1 MKRCSKCILP
11 ETHETIYFDQEGVC
25 NICRQQEYKKDKI
38 DWQKRKKE
46 LDELIA
52 TYKNKYIYDCII
64 PFSGGKDS
72 TWTLY
77 YLVKEYRLK
86 PLVIQFDHGF
96 LRPNLLENNKRTFRK
111 LGVDFHSFTPN
122 WHIVRKLMLQ
132 SFIEKGDFCWHCHA
146 GIYAYPM
153 WIAIRYKVPLIFW
166 GETSAE
172 YTSYYTFEQ
181 SEEVD
186 ERRFNRFVNLGITSE
201 DMLIRINDSIDERDM
216 LPFKYPPLTELKKI
230 NCRSVCL
237 GSYIPWDTKKQYSI
251 INKELGWSGD
261 EVENVPAGYEY
272 EKIECYM
279 QGVRDYIKFIKR
291 GYSRPTH
298 LASLDIRNNRLK
310 RDDALKIIE
319 KIEGRRPPSLDIF
332 LKFVGL
338 TEEEFMKIAKSH
350 TVSPWEFTQV
360 NSKSGK
366 KVKDF
371 ERWSRVGAMDKT
383 EAKELLNRF
392 YKRVKE
398 KV

>member
-1 MKRCSKCILP
+1 
-11 ETHETIYFDQEGVC
+11 
-25 NICRQQEYKKDKI
+25 
-38 DWQKRKKE
+38 
-46 LDELIA
+46 
-52 TYKNKYIYDCII
+52 
-64 PFSGGKDS
+64 
-72 TWTLY
+72 
-77 YLVKEYRLK
+77 
-86 PLVIQFDHGF
+86 
-96 LRPNLLENNKRTFRK
+96 
-111 LGVDFHSFTPN
+111 
-122 WHIVRKLMLQ
+122 MLQ